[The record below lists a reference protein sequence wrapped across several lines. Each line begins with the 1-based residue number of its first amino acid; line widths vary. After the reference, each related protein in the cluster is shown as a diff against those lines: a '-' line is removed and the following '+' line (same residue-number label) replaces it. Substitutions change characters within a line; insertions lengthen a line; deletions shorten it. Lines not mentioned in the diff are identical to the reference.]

1 MCDDQYW
8 PVYELYDLSIKYSL
22 FIVIIFEIYILIGK
36 ALPQFLCISLCVV
49 VIVYLYLCICG
60 HCIDF

>member
-22 FIVIIFEIYILIGK
+22 FIVIIFEICILIVKRCG
-36 ALPQFLCISLCVV
+36 I
-49 VIVYLYLCICG
+49 LYVNFKKCKQN
-60 HCIDF
+60 